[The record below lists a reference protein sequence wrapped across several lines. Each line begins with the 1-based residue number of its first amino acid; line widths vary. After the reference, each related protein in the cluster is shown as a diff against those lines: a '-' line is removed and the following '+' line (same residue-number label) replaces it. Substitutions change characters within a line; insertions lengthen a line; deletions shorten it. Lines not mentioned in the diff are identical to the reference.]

1 MGIKIP
7 KSDKTIKKEER
18 KSKIEVLKK
27 KSNVTNS
34 DIKDLLLDILE
45 ILDK

>member
-1 MGIKIP
+1 MKIKIE
-7 KSDKTIKKEER
+7 KSQKTIEKEAR
-18 KSKIEVLKK
+18 KARIESLKK